1 VQSDSALTHQDPAR
15 CLMPAL
21 MPSPRAPSGAARD
34 AVPAIEVCGLT
45 RRFGSRTV
53 LDGIDLTV
61 GVRERAGIWGPNGSG
76 KTTLLRCL
84 AGTLTPSAGR
94 AAVLGHPSG
103 SRAARHALGVCL
115 AQERAFYGRLSGREN
130 LLFAARLRMRPG
142 AAADA
147 VAAICDELAL
157 GAFAEKPVERYSSG
171 MRARLAL
178 GRVLLGHPEVI
189 LLDEPTRSLDDAAS
203 RLVWAALARRPGLT
217 VLVASPRRD
226 DLTWC
231 SRVVDLA
238 GLTTRGQAARGLTT
252 RGLTTRGQAARQPV
266 PR

>member
-1 VQSDSALTHQDPAR
+1 
-15 CLMPAL
+15 MPAL
-21 MPSPRAPSGAARD
+21 VPSAGWAPSGTARNV
-34 AVPAIEVCGLT
+34 VPAVEVCGLT

-53 LDGIDLTV
+53 LDRIDLTV

-94 AAVLGHPSG
+94 ASVLGHLSG

-115 AQERAFYGRLSGREN
+115 AQERAFYGRLSGRDN
-130 LLFAARLRMRPG
+130 LLFAARLRIGPVG
-142 AAADA
+142 AAGA
-147 VAAICDELAL
+147 VAAICEELAL
-157 GAFAEKPVERYSSG
+157 GSFAGMPVERYSSG

-178 GRVLLGHPEVI
+178 GRALLGHPEVI

-203 RLVWAALARRPGLT
+203 QLVWAALARRPDLT
-217 VLVASPRRD
+217 VVVASPRRA

-238 GLTTRGQAARGLTT
+238 RLAAQGQAAQ
-252 RGLTTRGQAARQPV
+252 GQAAQGQAAQGQAAPGQAAPGQAAQHPAARHPA